1 MTENMTEN
9 MNESKTHDMAQIMS
23 QHLSQLM
30 SKLIEGDKRPPLY
43 EYTGELFWNDPHI
56 SKQMLAAHLN
66 PEHDAASRNQQ
77 AIVKTVNHLFD
88 SGIIK
93 EGMRVLDLGCGP
105 GLYSELIQAKGAMVV
120 GIDGSENSIQYASER
135 NERLGLGIEYHH
147 MDFFEMPFENE
158 FDVVLQIYGELNT
171 FSPENR
177 DRLLALIR
185 KALKTDGVFVF
196 DVTTRANR
204 DQERTK
210 PSWYTDASGFWSGE
224 PHLVLEQSFDYPE
237 ASAWVDQYIIL
248 DTKGVKIIRNWFN
261 DHDLASIK
269 EVMQNNGFQIL
280 NYWSDLTGTTYSEDS
295 LWIGVVAGKVS
306 L

>member
-1 MTENMTEN
+1 
-9 MNESKTHDMAQIMS
+9 MNENTNQVLIKL
-23 QHLSQLM
+23 LSE
-30 SKLIEGDKRPPLY
+30 LIDADKRPPLY

-66 PEHDAASRNQQ
+66 PDHDAASRNQQ
-77 AIVKTVNHLFD
+77 AIIKTVNHLFD
-88 SGIIK
+88 SGILK
-93 EGMRVLDLGCGP
+93 KGMRVLDLGCGP
-105 GLYSELIQAKGAMVV
+105 GLYSELIQSNGATVV
-120 GIDGSENSIQYASER
+120 GLDGSENSIQYARER
-135 NERLGLGIEYHH
+135 SERLGLGIDYHH

-185 KALKTDGVFVF
+185 RALKEEGVFVF

-204 DQERTK
+204 DRAQTK
-210 PSWYTDASGFWSGE
+210 PRWYTDASGFWSGE

-269 EVMQNNGFQIL
+269 EVMQKNGYQIQ
-280 NYWSDLTGTTYSEDS
+280 NYWSDLTGTAYSEDS
-295 LWIGVVAGKVS
+295 LWIGVVAEKVS
-306 L
+306 VL